1 MCWYV
6 ILLIILL
13 IILLLIL
20 KKRKRNQKEGFGKN
34 YLDGIDIIYWINLDR
49 STERRKNMEKMFK
62 DEVFYEI
69 PNVRI
74 TATDGKKDDIYKM
87 IDTAEYSGTDSE
99 YGCLLSH
106 LNAIKK
112 FNESKYE
119 IALILEDDCTLELKK
134 YWKKSIKQII
144 KNAPNDWEIIMLC
157 YINLDIDWKTSEE
170 YILNTLPISS
180 TLSYLINKKG
190 SKKLVA
196 DCYNLSCYKD
206 KTYLLNLNGEH
217 KADDY
222 LYLNTI
228 TYCYKYPVFI
238 YGDDESIIHNDHLDL
253 HKENKKRIIDNYRI
267 LNN

>member
-1 MCWYV
+1 MLL
-6 ILLIILL
+6 ILLILIFLILFL
-13 IILLLIL
+13 IIHF
-20 KKRKRNQKEGFGKN
+20 RSKEGFKSGFM
-34 YLDGIDIIYWINLDR
+34 DGIDIIYWINLDR
-49 STERRKNMEKMFK
+49 SPERRESMEKMFK
-62 DEVFYEI
+62 DEVFNRI
-69 PNVRI
+69 PNIRI

-87 IDTAEYSGTDSE
+87 IDTSEYSGTDSE

-112 FNESKYE
+112 FNESKYD

-134 YWKKSIKQII
+134 YWKKTIKQII

-157 YINLDIDWKTSEE
+157 YINLDIDWNTSEE

-196 DCYNLSCYKD
+196 DCDNLSCYKD

-217 KADDY
+217 KADNY
-222 LYLNTI
+222 IYLNTI

-238 YGDDESIIHNDHLDL
+238 YGDDESTIHNDHLDL
-253 HKENKKRIIDNYRI
+253 HKENKKRIIDNYR
-267 LNN
+267 

>member
-1 MCWYV
+1 MFLYIFVVLIIV
-6 ILLIILL
+6 ILFIYS
-13 IILLLIL
+13 
-20 KKRKRNQKEGFGKN
+20 KRKEGFKSSFM
-34 YLDGIDIIYWINLDR
+34 DGIDIIYWINLDR
-49 STERRKNMEKMFK
+49 SPERRENMKKMFK
-62 DEVFYEI
+62 DEVFNGI
-69 PNVRI
+69 PNIRI
-74 TATDGKKDDIYKM
+74 TATDGKKDDIYEM
-87 IDTAEYSGTDSE
+87 IDTTEYSGTDSE

-112 FNESKYE
+112 FNDSKYE

-157 YINLDIDWKTSEE
+157 YINLDIDWRTSEE

-196 DCYNLSCYKD
+196 DCDNLSCYKD
-206 KTYLLNLNGEH
+206 KMYLLNLNGEH
-217 KADDY
+217 KADHY

-228 TYCYKYPVFI
+228 TYCYKYPIFI
-238 YGDDESIIHNDHLDL
+238 YGDDDSTIHNDHLDF
-253 HKENKKRIIDNYRI
+253 HKENKEQIMKNYER
-267 LNN
+267 L